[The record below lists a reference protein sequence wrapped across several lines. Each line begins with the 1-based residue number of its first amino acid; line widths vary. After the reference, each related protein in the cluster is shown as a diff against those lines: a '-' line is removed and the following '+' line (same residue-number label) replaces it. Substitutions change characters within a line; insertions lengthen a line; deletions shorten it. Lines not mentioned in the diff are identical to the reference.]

1 MGDMRKGSNNSDL
14 PVCIQSSKSNQV
26 VFSDASKVDAEIL
39 DGAAVVHNYAA
50 SERCH
55 DIRCIFRDYIYGLY
69 PKEF

>member
-39 DGAAVVHNYAA
+39 DGAAVAHMPLFKGVKTFDEY
-50 SERCH
+50 
-55 DIRCIFRDYIYGLY
+55 
-69 PKEF
+69 K